1 MSLLTVGGMFTWWG
15 TSCTADSNMD
25 FTDLNSC
32 VKVSTSEWFSVC
44 SSFCNNSRALMPS
57 NTSRTLWVEW
67 KELLNHDRTN
77 KAQCIFFKQVAQTKQ
92 EYLVQSDKIHAEP
105 WSANNKKRTK
115 NVVKVKV
122 IGYSA
127 SYRKWDIAFGQSR
140 MALRSTPARRCS
152 RVLITERYR
161 KKDFSKWWRSS
172 IVRTSLFRLVKSWMV
187 LTNTFIKKRNK

>member
-1 MSLLTVGGMFTWWG
+1 MKPGVRSSNAFLTRPFESTVVRQHLTQMSLLTVGGMFTWWG

-105 WSANNKKRTK
+105 
-115 NVVKVKV
+115 
-122 IGYSA
+122 
-127 SYRKWDIAFGQSR
+127 
-140 MALRSTPARRCS
+140 
-152 RVLITERYR
+152 
-161 KKDFSKWWRSS
+161 
-172 IVRTSLFRLVKSWMV
+172 
-187 LTNTFIKKRNK
+187 